1 MFLQT
6 LFHFL
11 SMKPLTLS
19 VHFVHLSQREQEI
32 REAIP
37 RDDRERKKEMLSSL
51 RDWKRGWSE
60 HFFQINII
68 VTTFNKMSVLLT
80 SFLSSI
86 IMSPATLGPLF
97 NQGSSIEHHIEHSF
111 QNFMIKFQKFYD
123 PGSPEYSHRLQ
134 IFHVSNLQVS
144 SDVTGFMCQSIFIP
158 SMTRNTF
165 ISWAIYFTCSCL
177 SLLVRVYCSVKLV
190 GSIHPLIKVREKIV
204 EWV

>member
-1 MFLQT
+1 
-6 LFHFL
+6 
-11 SMKPLTLS
+11 
-19 VHFVHLSQREQEI
+19 
-32 REAIP
+32 
-37 RDDRERKKEMLSSL
+37 
-51 RDWKRGWSE
+51 
-60 HFFQINII
+60 
-68 VTTFNKMSVLLT
+68 MSVLLT

-144 SDVTGFMCQSIFIP
+144 SDVTGFMCQSIFIS

-165 ISWAIYFTCSCL
+165 HQLSHLYYLLMSFAACPCLLFCKTCWINS
-177 SLLVRVYCSVKLV
+177 STD
-190 GSIHPLIKVREKIV
+190 
-204 EWV
+204 